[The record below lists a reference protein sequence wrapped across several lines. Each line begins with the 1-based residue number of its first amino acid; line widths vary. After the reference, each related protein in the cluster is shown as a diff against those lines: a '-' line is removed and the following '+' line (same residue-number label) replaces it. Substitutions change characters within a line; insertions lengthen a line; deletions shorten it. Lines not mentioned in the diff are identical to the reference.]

1 MRKIGRRKDEIRRC
15 FVSNVTPITDIVY
28 RETNAYERYEDAVKA
43 RDFVPIKVGEH
54 WGGGCNGWF
63 KIKFEIPRQFKGKE
77 VAAYFDFGGE
87 SCAFIDGKPYQGID
101 GNHKEVLLT
110 KSAKGGEKFEM
121 VVDAASSQPW
131 NPDENRKVQ
140 FSRAELG
147 TRNMDVQEF
156 WFNLDV
162 LHQLAEQ
169 LPFESARKVKIV
181 HLLNKTVD
189 AFDYTNKDEATL
201 RKSAHKANA
210 ILKPLLACKAE
221 PSATDVAVHGHS
233 HIDVAWLWPYR
244 ETLRKCSRTFST
256 VMRLMEQY
264 PEYIFTQSQAQ
275 LYEFTKEHYPALY
288 EDIKKAVKAGRW
300 DIEGSMW
307 VEADCNLSSG
317 ESLVRQVIVA
327 KNYFKDEFGVET
339 DALWL
344 PDVFGYSAALPQIMR
359 KARVPYFSTI
369 KMGWNQFNKFPFNT
383 FNWKGID
390 GTSVLAHFPPTGDP
404 NAYPNP
410 AKLRHQVSDF
420 AEKDRCDWS
429 LLSYGWGDGG
439 GGADRRH
446 LEMLSRSKDLE
457 GLPRCHQMKVK
468 DFFRK
473 IDGAAEYP
481 EWVGEL
487 YLERHRG
494 TYTTQSNTKRN
505 NRKAE
510 FMYRDIELLSSV
522 ADTLGLAYPREE
534 LLRNWKKI
542 LCQQFHDVIPGSS
555 IRQVYEDVDVI
566 YAEVFEAGSKLADAA
581 TAKIVGSID
590 TSGDGDAIVVFNTLP
605 WGRTDIASAR
615 LPAKGDVFRDL
626 SSENGNPETPARLR
640 GHYAVLDA
648 DGKEVPSQIVDGE
661 VRFVA
666 IVPSMGY
673 ATYRLI
679 KKHAAKFRPELKVSR
694 KALENQFYK
703 ITLDAKGAISSIVEK
718 AGGREVIPKGGRANL
733 LQLFEDKPIDE
744 DAWDVDHFYDDKFE
758 DITQLDK
765 IEVVEDGPISGA
777 VEMTRSF
784 GKSKLKQRMVIY
796 SDTPRI
802 DFHTWVDWHEEM
814 KFLKAA
820 FPVDVSTAKARY
832 EIQFGNV
839 ERPTHSNT
847 SWDVAR
853 FEVCAHK
860 WADLSEEGFGMSLL
874 NDCKYGYHTKGNV
887 MRLSLLRGTKD
898 PDPMAD
904 QGEHLFTYSILPH
917 SGSYIDAQTVRQAY
931 SLNVPLRSAVTK
943 PGKGKMPKER
953 SFVAIDADNVV
964 LEVVKKAEKG
974 EGTILRFYECHGV
987 RGDVGVKVDLPFKK
1001 VQEVDLMEDRIGDI
1015 ESKNGEFEFEIKPFE
1030 IKTYRLT

>member
-1 MRKIGRRKDEIRRC
+1 MQKKEHDLFMRKIGRRKDEIRRY
-15 FVSNVTPITDIVY
+15 FASNVTPITDVVY
-28 RETNAYERYEDAVKA
+28 RETKAYERYEDAVKA
-43 RDFVPIKVGEH
+43 KDFKPIKVGEH

-63 KIKFEIPRQFKGKE
+63 KISFVIPRSLKGKE

-110 KSAKGGEKFEM
+110 KSAKGGEQYDI
-121 VVDAASSQPW
+121 VVDAASSKPW
-131 NPDENRKVQ
+131 DPNESRKVH
-140 FSRAELG
+140 FSRAEFG
-147 TRNMDVQEF
+147 TRNMEVQEF
-156 WFNLDV
+156 WFNLEI
-162 LHQLAEQ
+162 LHLLAEQ

-181 HLLNKTVD
+181 YLLNKAVD
-189 AFDYTNKDEATL
+189 AFDYDRKDEANL
-201 RKSAHKANA
+201 RKSAMKANA
-210 ILKPLLACKAE
+210 ILRPLLHCKAE
-221 PSATDVAVHGHS
+221 ASATDVAVHGHS

-244 ETLRKCSRTFST
+244 ETLRKCSRTFSS

-275 LYEFTKEHYPALY
+275 LYEFTKDTYPALY

-300 DIEGSMW
+300 DVQGSMW
-307 VEADCNLSSG
+307 VEADCNLSGG
-317 ESLVRQVIVA
+317 ESLVRQVLVA
-327 KNYFKDEFGVET
+327 KNFFKDEFGIET
-339 DALWL
+339 NVLWL
-344 PDVFGYSAALPQIMR
+344 PDVFGYSAALPQILQ
-359 KARVPYFSTI
+359 KSRVPYFSTI
-369 KMGWNQFNKFPFNT
+369 KISWSQFNKFPFNT

-390 GTSVLAHFPPTGDP
+390 GTSVLAHFPPTGDY

-410 AKLRHQVSDF
+410 AKLRHQVNNF

-439 GGADRRH
+439 GGPDRRH
-446 LEMLSRSKDLE
+446 LELLGRSKDLE

-487 YLERHRG
+487 YLELHRG
-494 TYTTQSNTKRN
+494 TYTTQGHNKRN

-510 FMYRDIELLSSV
+510 LMYRDVELLSSV
-522 ADTLGLAYPREE
+522 ADTMGLPYPREE
-534 LLRNWKKI
+534 LLRNWKRI

-555 IRQVYEDVDVI
+555 IRQVYEDTDII
-566 YAEVFEAGSKLADAA
+566 YPEIFEAGNAIADAA
-581 TAKIVGSID
+581 TAKIVGEID
-590 TSGDGDAIVVFNTLP
+590 TSGDGDAIVTFNTLP
-605 WGRTDIASAR
+605 WGRTDIASAK
-615 LPAKGDVFRDL
+615 LPAKG
-626 SSENGNPETPARLR
+626 N
-640 GHYAVLDA
+640 YAVLDT

-661 VRFVA
+661 IRLVA
-666 IVPSMGY
+666 VVQSMGY

-679 KKHAAKFRPELKVSR
+679 QKHAAKFKPELKVSK

-703 ITLDAKGAISSIVEK
+703 ITLDGKGVISSIIEK
-718 AGGREVIPKGGRANL
+718 ASGREVIPDGAKANL
-733 LQLFEDKPIDE
+733 FQLFEDKPNDW
-744 DAWDVDHFYDDKFE
+744 DAWDVDFYYEDKFE

-765 IEVVEDGPISGA
+765 IEVIEEGPISGA

-784 GKSKLKQRMVIY
+784 GSSKIKQKMVIY
-796 SDTPRI
+796 SDIPRI
-802 DFHTWVDWHEEM
+802 DFQTWVHWHEER
-814 KFLKAA
+814 KFLKVA
-820 FPVDVSTAKARY
+820 FPVDVNTSKGRY

-839 ERPTHSNT
+839 ERPTHANT

-874 NDCKYGYHTKGNV
+874 NDCKYGHHTKGNV
-887 MRLSLLRGTKD
+887 MRLSLLRAPKE
-898 PDPMAD
+898 PDPLAD
-904 QGEHLFTYSILPH
+904 RGEHVFTYSILPH
-917 SGSYIDAQTVRQAY
+917 AGSYIEAQTVRQAY
-931 SLNVPLRSAVTK
+931 GLNVPLRCAVAK
-943 PGKGKMPKER
+943 PAKGKLPKVN
-953 SFVAIDADNVV
+953 SFFAIDADNVV

-1001 VQEVDLMEDRIGDI
+1001 IQEVDLMEDRIGDI

-1030 IKTYRLT
+1030 IKTFRLI